1 MHFFFNICMFVALSQ
16 TWKAQ
21 AVKFLHWRFVTFQ
34 NTSPY
39 PFRIQ
44 SRNIEKILFKLK
56 WRSCEVWTYVINSS
70 VMEIKD
76 LQYRLLR
83 NNYYKENL
91 EFSIC
96 YLSSVWNPWPRKCFI
111 FYNKELVEFS
121 ACGFFFFCFSLP
133 VFYWPCRWGV
143 NCAAIER
150 ERKSDWE
157 KTEIRGWFASDREI
171 NK

>member
-1 MHFFFNICMFVALSQ
+1 MKSRGCKILAL
-16 TWKAQ
+16 K
-21 AVKFLHWRFVTFQ
+21 VVTFQ
-34 NTSPY
+34 NTNLY

-44 SRNIEKILFKLK
+44 TRNVEKIPFKLQ

-91 EFSIC
+91 EFSLC

-111 FYNKELVEFS
+111 FYSKELVEFS
-121 ACGFFFFCFSLP
+121 ACVFFFCLFLTAN
-133 VFYWPCRWGV
+133 VLLTLLVRGKLCCYW
-143 NCAAIER
+143 ER
-150 ERKSDWE
+150 EKKWL
-157 KTEIRGWFASDREI
+157 K
-171 NK
+171 KQK